1 MLRIVAVTWMSVL
14 IGCSADA
21 PFPPKTVIAV
31 MLRSGVRLE
40 NVSCES
46 VSPVTRAEAGASGWY
61 VVRSTTADPVARYE
75 LVRIRAEVA
84 RLSANA
90 RYRIDP
96 FGAETGQVVEFVKQM
111 SSTAGSGTVQG
122 VSVFGSRRWRT

>member
-1 MLRIVAVTWMSVL
+1 MLRIVAVTWMSVF

-61 VVRSTTADPVARYE
+61 VVRATTADPVARCE
-75 LVRIRAEVA
+75 LFRIRDGVGRRSAEA
-84 RLSANA
+84 RCWLDRA
-90 RYRIDP
+90 
-96 FGAETGQVVEFVKQM
+96 GAE
-111 SSTAGSGTVQG
+111 
-122 VSVFGSRRWRT
+122 

>member
-40 NVSCES
+40 NASCES

-61 VVRSTTADPVARYE
+61 AVRSTTADPVARKE
-75 LVRIRAEVA
+75 LFRIRAEVV
-84 RLSANA
+84 RLSAKPRNTT
-90 RYRIDP
+90 DP
-96 FGAETGQVVEFVKQM
+96 PGAATGDDGEFAK
-111 SSTAGSGTVQG
+111 
-122 VSVFGSRRWRT
+122 

>member
-21 PFPPKTVIAV
+21 PLPPKTVIAV

-46 VSPVTRAEAGASGWY
+46 VSLVTREEAGASGWY

-75 LVRIRAEVA
+75 LFRIRAEVV
-84 RLSANA
+84 LVSAKA
-90 RYRIDP
+90 RYRIDT
-96 FGAETGQVVEFVKQM
+96 FGPSTGQVGHVDNQVVL
-111 SSTAGSGTVQG
+111 TA
-122 VSVFGSRRWRT
+122 